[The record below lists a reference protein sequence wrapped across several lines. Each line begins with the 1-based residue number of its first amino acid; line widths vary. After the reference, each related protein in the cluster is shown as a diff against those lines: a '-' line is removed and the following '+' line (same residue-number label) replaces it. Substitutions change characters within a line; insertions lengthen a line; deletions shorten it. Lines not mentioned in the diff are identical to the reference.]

1 MCICTCINVQ
11 HKGTDVFDRIDT
23 TVEINFMLD
32 ILFLKG
38 LCSVLDIVAYD
49 ENRAMKHS
57 LGSKAPLIIS
67 FTALN

>member
-1 MCICTCINVQ
+1 MCISICINVQ
-11 HKGTDVFDRIDT
+11 HKGTDVFDHTDT

-38 LCSVLDIVAYD
+38 LCSVLDIIAYD

-57 LGSKAPLIIS
+57 LGGKAPLVS